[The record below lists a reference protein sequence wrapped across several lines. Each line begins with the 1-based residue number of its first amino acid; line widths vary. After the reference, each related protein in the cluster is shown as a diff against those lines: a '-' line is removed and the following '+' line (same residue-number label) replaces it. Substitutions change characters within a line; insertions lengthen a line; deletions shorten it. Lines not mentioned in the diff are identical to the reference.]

1 MTINTAFVIAPQNM
15 FGEFNLSCR
24 DIQSKDLCCSL
35 RGGDAVL
42 IYSADWG
49 LRRVQRA
56 LPANECNTHI
66 MKLTFM
72 HTVVRI
78 FVDHW
83 GR

>member
-1 MTINTAFVIAPQNM
+1 VKINSAFVIAPQNM

-24 DIQSKDLCCSL
+24 CRDIQSKISA